1 MNLAKDSQSITPL
14 QLGYRMPAEWAPH
27 AATWLAWPH
36 NKSDWPGKFQ
46 PIPWVIAEIIRYL
59 AQNERVELIVQ
70 NEAEEKQ
77 ARSVL
82 SRAGALIEPDKI
94 TLTEQGR
101 GVRFHRWPTDR
112 IWTRDSGAI
121 FVTNPRAKK
130 TGDIEDAEQIL
141 PINFRFN
148 AWAKYDDWKNDNQLP
163 LRIAKVL
170 KLDSAKAEVTKNRKP
185 YHFVL
190 EGGSIDTNG
199 RGVLLTTEECLLS
212 PVQQRNPGLSQAEIE
227 QTLCDYL
234 GLEKILWLDRGI
246 VGDDTHG
253 HIDDITRFVAEDTVV
268 TAVEPNTADPNHAPL
283 AENLSRLKRMTDQ
296 DGRKFKI
303 VELPMP
309 KPVLF
314 RGQRLP
320 ASYAN
325 FYIANGVVL
334 VPVFND
340 KDDRVALNI
349 VADLF
354 PTRDVVG
361 IYCRDLVW
369 GLGTI
374 HCMTQH
380 QPAI

>member
-1 MNLAKDSQSITPL
+1 MNLAINPHTRTPL

-27 AATWLAWPH
+27 AASWLAWPH

-46 PIPWVIAEIIRYL
+46 PIPWVIAEIVRYL
-59 AQNERVELIVQ
+59 AQHERVELIVQ
-70 NEAEEKQ
+70 NEAEERQ

-82 SRAGALIEPDKI
+82 SRAGALIETNKI
-94 TLTEQGR
+94 TLTDQGC
-101 GVRFHRWPTDR
+101 GIRFHHWPTDR

-121 FVTNPRAKK
+121 FVTKTGAKE
-130 TGDIEDAEQIL
+130 TGDIEDAALIRA
-141 PINFRFN
+141 INFRFS

-163 LRIAKVL
+163 VRIAKVL
-170 KLDSAKAEVTKNRKP
+170 KLDPVKAEIQNNAKP

-199 RGVLLTTEECLLS
+199 RGCLLTTEECLLS
-212 PVQQRNPGLSQAEIE
+212 PVQQRNAGLTREQIE
-227 QTLCDYL
+227 RTLCEYL
-234 GLEKILWLDRGI
+234 GLNKILWLDRGI

-253 HIDDITRFVAEDTVV
+253 HVDDITRFIADDTIVSV
-268 TAVEPNTADPNHAPL
+268 VEPNTNDPNHELL
-283 AENLSRLKRMTDQ
+283 AENLRRLKQMTDQ
-296 DGRKFKI
+296 NGRKFRI
-303 VELPMP
+303 IELPMP
-309 KPVLF
+309 APVYF

-325 FYIANGVVL
+325 FYIANKVVL
-334 VPVFND
+334 VPIFND
-340 KDDRVALNI
+340 PHDRDALNI
-349 VADLF
+349 LADLF

-374 HCMTQH
+374 HCMTQQ